1 MEETTHDFEPAG
13 WGLIICSLCGTNA
26 LAAEIEQM
34 RFAPCTEVKSD
45 E

>member
-26 LAAEIEQM
+26 LAAEINVVQ
-34 RFAPCTEVKSD
+34 FAPCTGVESD
-45 E
+45 D